1 MPTVSDDRQGWLTVK
16 KKEKKKL
23 INGLIAISA
32 AHWRLLSSS
41 LFFPHHMDAIHILIV
56 RCIMFLSVDRAIE
69 MMMMIINDKTSAE
82 SEKYLKFEDTGRQ
95 KDRTG
100 KGSLKTYN
108 KQYILFKDEEGYWS
122 GS

>member
-1 MPTVSDDRQGWLTVK
+1 
-16 KKEKKKL
+16 
-23 INGLIAISA
+23 
-32 AHWRLLSSS
+32 
-41 LFFPHHMDAIHILIV
+41 
-56 RCIMFLSVDRAIE
+56 MFLSVDRAIK
-69 MMMMIINDKTSAE
+69 MMMIINDKTSAE